1 MFLNLSDLVAILKKA
16 KQSAANNKPATHE
29 TATYK
34 TTNAKLI
41 CSSKDDARNNI
52 FTSSFA

>member
-29 TATYK
+29 TATNK
-34 TTNAKLI
+34 TEKCKTNLLK
-41 CSSKDDARNNI
+41 
-52 FTSSFA
+52 